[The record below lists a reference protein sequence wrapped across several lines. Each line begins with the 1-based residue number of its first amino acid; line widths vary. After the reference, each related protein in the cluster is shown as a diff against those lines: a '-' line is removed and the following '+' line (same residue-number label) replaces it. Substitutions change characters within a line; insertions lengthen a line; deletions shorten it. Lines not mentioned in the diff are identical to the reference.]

1 MPMLLFWDQHT
12 TAQHLLSRVQT
23 AASVQE
29 QVRTAAA
36 EYMKQPD
43 QPLQQSPPS
52 DSTAST
58 AQASTASS
66 SKPED
71 AFKADAQQ
79 QQQQQTQQSNAGAA
93 HTGTESEN
101 QSRSR
106 EGQTSTSSAGNQQ
119 SSSKQQ
125 AAGTKPEGLMYR
137 LRSLGQTV
145 RKEVCRLDLSCAW
158 SCSCQQAD
166 HFLHAAC
173 SCRHQVALAGVD

>member
-12 TAQHLLSRVQT
+12 TAQHSLSWVQT

-43 QPLQQSPPS
+43 QSSQQSPPS

-66 SKPED
+66 SKPEA
-71 AFKADAQQ
+71 AFKAEAQQQQQ
-79 QQQQQTQQSNAGAA
+79 QQQQQTQQSTAGAA
-93 HTGTESEN
+93 HTGTENEN
-101 QSRSR
+101 QSSSR
-106 EGQTSTSSAGNQQ
+106 QGQTSTSSAGNQQ

-125 AAGTKPEGLMYR
+125 AAGTKPEGLMNR

-145 RKEVCRLDLSCAW
+145 RKEVCRLGLSCAW
-158 SCSCQQAD
+158 CCSCKQAP
-166 HFLHAAC
+166 HLMKC
-173 SCRHQVALAGVD
+173 WL